1 MADDFLVSLSAK
13 LSDNQDIQK
22 EIDKISKEL
31 TLTIKDVAIDK
42 GTLRKLQNELSESSV
57 RINLDSSGMLQ
68 QARITA
74 QKEAEQAA
82 EAWSAALQK
91 MSRSWTAF
99 IQNLGEIQSSSLPGN
114 LDNVG
119 SGLNINASPQNVG
132 RHKMFCLI

>member
-42 GTLRKLQNELSESSV
+42 GILRKLQTELSESSV

-91 MSRSWTAF
+91 ISGSWTAF
-99 IQNLGEIQSSSLPGN
+99 IQNLEEIQSSSFPGN